1 MSGTLLLQAALAGPA
16 LAGAA
21 WLGLSLLRSPWP
33 RRVAGTVLV
42 LAAHAAAWGVFWLAY
57 RGHPPAWR
65 GFAPD
70 LLGATVAAAGEV
82 AVVLVALRLDGLERR
97 AAPAAGAALGVATS
111 AVVATAYEG
120 SLPVQAMLV
129 ALPTL
134 AAAAAILGRPGP
146 PDLRGLASLAAAD
159 VVAVAGLLV
168 AHVRGE
174 SVVVGA
180 SPGAAAFLLLAAAAI
195 KVGAVPGMGT
205 WRLAASHGPGGLVAT
220 ALRAQGIALAA
231 LGGLMLGEGEGSAA
245 AVGLAAA
252 ALLVGGVAAVAL
264 RDPAAA
270 LAAVVGAGAAVPF
283 LALGLGGAVG
293 TRAFL
298 VLFPAFL
305 LAAGAVVLVGWPGE
319 EPPRPARAGWRWLG
333 AAGLAAGA
341 LSIVGLPPGGGF
353 PGTWLTLSLA
363 GVRAEG
369 SVLWVPALGGAALGL
384 TVAGLAAV
392 PAIRSARPGPLRAI
406 PAALA
411 GLTLLYA
418 GLQPV
423 RLAVG
428 WWVRIEADLGTP
440 FVLAASGA
448 PRLPVMGNRNLAVVI
463 GEAMLLVGAV
473 IALGRGLRDDSA
485 PYVPVASARLGE
497 SIRGAVRGVGARVPL
512 GPLVRP
518 VAGLAGAWGK
528 GLGLGVVLALELAAA
543 VLAAVIVAEA
553 AASGFL

>member
-1 MSGTLLLQAALAGPA
+1 MRGTLLLQAALAGPA

-33 RRVAGTVLV
+33 RRLAGAV
-42 LAAHAAAWGVFWLAY
+42 LALGAHASAWGVFWLAY
-57 RGHPPAWR
+57 RGHAPAWR

-82 AVVLVALRLDGLERR
+82 AIVLVALRLDGLERGAVR
-97 AAPAAGAALGVATS
+97 AAGAALGVATS

-134 AAAAAILGRPGP
+134 AVAAAILGRPGR

-180 SPGAAAFLLLAAAAI
+180 SPGAAALLLLAAAAI
-195 KVGAVPGMGT
+195 KVGAVPGLGT
-205 WRLAASHGPGGLVAT
+205 WRLGGSHGPGGLVST

-231 LGGLMLGEGEGSAA
+231 LGGLVLGEGEGS
-245 AVGLAAA
+245 
-252 ALLVGGVAAVAL
+252 AAVAL
-264 RDPAAA
+264 RDPAAS
-270 LAAVVGAGAAVPF
+270 LAAVVGAGATVPF

-305 LAAGAVVLVGWPGE
+305 VAAGAVALVGWPGGA
-319 EPPRPARAGWRWLG
+319 PPRPARAGWRWLG

-369 SVLWVPALGGAALGL
+369 SVLWVAALGGAALGL

-411 GLTLLYA
+411 GLALLYA

-428 WWVRIEADLGTP
+428 WWVRIETDLGTP

-448 PRLPVMGNRNLAVVI
+448 PRLPVMGSRNLAVVI

-485 PYVPVASARLGE
+485 PYVPATSARLGE
-497 SIRGAVRGVGARVPL
+497 SIRAAVRGVAARVPL
-512 GPLVRP
+512 GPLARP
-518 VAGLAGAWGK
+518 VAGLARAWGT
-528 GLGLGVVLALELAAA
+528 GLDLGVVVALELAAA